1 MIKSSGYYAVQ
12 AVYSPSPKSEE
23 LINSEDPL
31 LLPVGSHDNGKSIVD
46 VDTMHKSVQPVKKR
60 NGKGSNILTLV
71 RTFLNESENWKEIEE
86 KHCYQFPGVFS
97 SPATQQLYY
106 TPDIKSLHQNS
117 ETDANFLWKDIQLS
131 KGQLNKEHLITV
143 QISGKSEEVFYRSAP
158 CLGVK
163 YCPEKECK
171 YTIPI
176 HDKRACPEHS
186 KPLEKTFNCPVEFV
200 YIRPKANNDHRRWI
214 AGIVRCQK
222 GPTDNLHNHPLH
234 GASKIAECIKSRIT
248 EAIHINPS
256 LTASDIGQG
265 KGLSFIPSAVD
276 GASSHIGKI
285 AQIVKHA
292 KESSGLVEKHWSPIE
307 FEETADSIDRHDNAI
322 SGDND
327 DKLRKYRK
335 IGRPYMLSA
344 GIEEN
349 VKFVFT
355 MSPLMTNVAV
365 ESDFMQCDITYD
377 ACREYPYI
385 FNAVAFNSLLMEWMV
400 VARVTLDKQTAE
412 GYGLAFR
419 KVFDH
424 CSKSSK
430 TFKVGRTLLGVV
442 TDWSDS
448 EAGGLKLAVGE
459 KLAEELLKGCKVHWQ
474 HSCQRI
480 ANRVASSKNKQK
492 EKEIFLSIANQIQKE
507 EPLRI
512 VACFETLCGV

>member
-1 MIKSSGYYAVQ
+1 
-12 AVYSPSPKSEE
+12 
-23 LINSEDPL
+23 
-31 LLPVGSHDNGKSIVD
+31 
-46 VDTMHKSVQPVKKR
+46 
-60 NGKGSNILTLV
+60 
-71 RTFLNESENWKEIEE
+71 
-86 KHCYQFPGVFS
+86 
-97 SPATQQLYY
+97 
-106 TPDIKSLHQNS
+106 
-117 ETDANFLWKDIQLS
+117 
-131 KGQLNKEHLITV
+131 
-143 QISGKSEEVFYRSAP
+143 
-158 CLGVK
+158 VK

-176 HDKRACPEHS
+176 RDKRVCPEHN

-214 AGIVRCQK
+214 AGIVHCQK

-377 ACREYPYI
+377 ACKEYPYI

-400 VARVTLDKQTAE
+400 VARVRLDKQTAE

-424 CSKSSK
+424 CSKSST
-430 TFKVGRTLLGVV
+430 TFKVGKTLLGVV

-512 VACFETLCGV
+512 VACFETLCGVRRVNDLIKLNVNIPQEDADYVDNNCDWSVAKHWAEWWAKASHLKRLCKAFSMMEQEVWSKCPATTNAVEQKNRLHFRHTTVH